1 MKFSNWR
8 YRLQMFS
15 ERHNRV
21 VFSFSMP
28 VWLTAIL
35 AVLLS
40 MAVAL
45 FALYV
50 VTSTPLRQYLPGYL
64 DVNKRAVV
72 VESAMR
78 IDSLARESNLRTM
91 YLENLQAI
99 LLDTK
104 ISSDSIARYDSAV
117 VRFNDSLQV
126 ASEREQAFT
135 ARYEQQ
141 ERFGLNAIDSRNQL
155 SSASFIQVVKGK
167 PIVPEEAEDVDALA
181 GTRIEL
187 AREVP
192 VLSPLEGTAVVVRYL
207 IGDGYEVTLQCAN
220 EYVIILSHLSS
231 VMVDEGKTLKAGS
244 VVGHA
249 GAEKSLDD
257 RWISIRIWYKG
268 RVVDPQSVMQ
278 F

>member
-35 AVLLS
+35 AILLS

-104 ISSDSIARYDSAV
+104 MSNDSIAPYDSAV
-117 VRFNDSLQV
+117 VRFTDSLKV

-135 ARYEQQ
+135 ARYEEQ
-141 ERFGLNAIDSRNQL
+141 ERFGLNAIEAKSQL
-155 SSASFIQVVKGK
+155 SSVSFIQVVKGK
-167 PIVPEEAEDVDALA
+167 PIVPEEAEEVDALA
-181 GTRIEL
+181 GTRIQL
-187 AREVP
+187 SREVP

-207 IGDGYEVTLQCAN
+207 IGDGYEVTIQCSN
-220 EYVIILSHLSS
+220 EYIVILSHLSS
-231 VMVDEGKTLKAGS
+231 VMVDEGKVLKAGS

-249 GAEKSLDD
+249 GAEKDEDD

-268 RVVDPQSVMQ
+268 RAIDPQSVMQ